1 MDPEFLDTP
10 MSDKLAE
17 AVAEVN
23 KRFGKGSIMP
33 LNQSTAAEPVESIS
47 TGNSKIDLITG
58 IGGIPKGRVSEIFG
72 PESGGKTTLTLQ
84 IIAQAQKEGGVAVF
98 IDAENALDM
107 EYARA
112 LGVDTDR
119 LLVSQPDCGE
129 DALEI
134 AQTMI
139 RSGMVTIVV
148 VDSVA
153 ALVPRAELE
162 GDMGDAQMGLQARL
176 MSQAMRKLN
185 GAVKTTNTA
194 LVFINQVRDKLGV
207 MFGSPETTTGGRAL
221 KFYSSLRIDI
231 RRIAQKK
238 KGDVVIGNEV
248 KIKIAKNKMAAP
260 FREEK
265 LLLTF
270 GQGFQNE

>member
-1 MDPEFLDTP
+1 MKSE
-10 MSDKLAE
+10 DKLE
-17 AVAEVN
+17 AAIAEVN
-23 KRFGKGSIMP
+23 KRYGKGTIMP
-33 LNQSTAAEPVESIS
+33 LNQSTASDPVEPIS
-47 TGNSKIDLITG
+47 TGNLKIDALTG
-58 IGGIPKGRVSEIFG
+58 IGGIPKGRITEIFG
-72 PESGGKTTLTLQ
+72 PESGGKTTLTLMV
-84 IIAQAQKEGGVAVF
+84 IAQAQKAGGVAVF

-119 LLVSQPDCGE
+119 LLCSQPNCGE
-129 DALEI
+129 DALEVAQMMI
-134 AQTMI
+134 A
-139 RSGMVTIVV
+139 SGAVAIVV

-185 GAVKTTNTA
+185 NDVKKTKTA

-207 MFGSPETTTGGRAL
+207 MFGNPETTTGGRAL
-221 KFYSSLRIDI
+221 KFYASLRVDV

-238 KGDVVIGNEV
+238 KGDEIIGNEV
-248 KIKIAKNKMAAP
+248 KVKIAKNKMSAP
-260 FREEK
+260 FKEEK

-270 GQGFQNE
+270 GQGFLNEEK